1 MKGMKK
7 ALAVLL
13 STTMLLSASGV
24 SAFAEEGDAQ
34 EPFKVGMC
42 VYNLSNPQWAALA
55 EEGVRYGKEQGL
67 DVSYVDAGED
77 SAKQISQIEN
87 YIQSGVDCLIILS
100 IDTAAVEPVAKK
112 AREQGIYVIDYCR
125 GLENADTSYL
135 LDAEGNGYALVEMAK
150 EWIDEHYAE
159 DETFDWGFLD
169 IPTVELGVLEGEA
182 TEKAMKELCPN
193 GNLVANAGTLTV
205 DEGLTNA
212 ENILQANPDLRVM
225 LGISAGASIGGN
237 EAMKAA
243 SGGNYDEYGLFSVD
257 ATEQELV
264 AIMNGEC
271 LKGTISNGSGKFH
284 AHEVIDY
291 AVTLLNGGT
300 VEKINYMPIEPV
312 TADNVEEMY
321 EELYGD
327 AE

>member
-1 MKGMKK
+1 MKDMKK
-7 ALAVLL
+7 AMAVLL
-13 STTMLLSASGV
+13 SASMLFSTYGV
-24 SAFAEEGDAQ
+24 SVYAEEGDVQ

-100 IDTAAVEPVAKK
+100 IDTAAVEPIAKK
-112 AREQGIYVIDYCR
+112 AREEGIYVIDYCR

-205 DEGLTNA
+205 EEGLTNA

-243 SGGNYDEYGLFSVD
+243 SNGNYDEYGLFSVD

-264 AIMNGEC
+264 AIMNGEP
-271 LKGTISNGSGKFH
+271 LKGTICNGSGKYH
-284 AHEVIDY
+284 AQEVIDY
-291 AVTLLNGGT
+291 AVALLNGET

>member
-7 ALAVLL
+7 ALAI
-13 STTMLLSASGV
+13 LLSASMLISATGF
-24 SAFAEEGDAQ
+24 SAFAEEEAAQ

-55 EEGVRYGKEQGL
+55 EEGVKYGKEQGL

-100 IDTAAVEPVAKK
+100 IDVAAVEPVAKK
-112 AREQGIYVIDYCR
+112 AMEQGIYVIDYCR

-150 EWIDEHYAE
+150 EWIDERYGE

-182 TEKAMKELCPN
+182 TEKAMLELCPN

-212 ENILQANPDLRVM
+212 ENILQANPDLRVI
-225 LGISAGASIGGN
+225 LGLSAGASIGGN
-237 EAMKAA
+237 EAIKTV
-243 SGGNYDEYGLFSVD
+243 SNGNYDDYGLFSID

-264 AIMNGEC
+264 AIMNGEP
-271 LKGTISNGSGKFH
+271 LKGTICNGSGKYH

-300 VEKINYMPIEPV
+300 VEKVNYMPIEPV
-312 TADNVEEMY
+312 TAENVEEMY
-321 EELYGD
+321 EELYG
-327 AE
+327 EGK